1 MAAAGTA
8 MWLMSSNVIWHWV
21 IDRVRTRIC
30 RNAPS
35 GRFGYPPYRVTNFSR
50 RDVCMSVSKKLEFN
64 KTTIRTLTDNE
75 VNSVSGGTVDYF
87 VLSSMPC
94 AVAIAQALYPTI
106 FG

>member
-1 MAAAGTA
+1 
-8 MWLMSSNVIWHWV
+8 
-21 IDRVRTRIC
+21 
-30 RNAPS
+30 
-35 GRFGYPPYRVTNFSR
+35 
-50 RDVCMSVSKKLEFN
+50 MSVSKKLEFN